1 MICPDCGFDNI
12 DGDDECAACGQS
24 LVQFDPAGGDL
35 EQSIS
40 RHTVQV
46 LAPKKPVMVQT
57 STTTAD
63 AIRTMVQHGIG
74 CLIVEQQGTLAG
86 IFTERDVLNKI
97 SEELPLDRPVSE
109 FMTVSPTAIEPN
121 DSIAY
126 ALHTMDLGGYRHLPI
141 VDGEGKPI
149 GIISVRDILRF
160 LCIRFAEIRAEN
172 S

>member
-1 MICPDCGFDNI
+1 MICPDCSFDNI
-12 DGDDECAACGQS
+12 DGDDECAACGQP
-24 LVQFDPAGGDL
+24 LMQLDPAGGDL

-40 RHTVQV
+40 RHTVQI
-46 LAPKKPVMVQT
+46 LAPKKPVMVPA

-63 AIRTMVQHGIG
+63 AIRTMVQYGIG
-74 CLIVEQQGTLAG
+74 CLIVEQQGPLPG
-86 IFTERDVLNKI
+86 IFTDRDVLNKV
-97 SEELPLDRPVSE
+97 SKELPLDRPVSD
-109 FMTVSPTAIEPN
+109 FMTVSPTAIESD

-141 VDGEGKPI
+141 VDGDGKPI

-160 LCIRFAEIRAEN
+160 LCIRFAEIRAEK